1 MSSRK
6 PTKIG
11 TDDPRFTAYA
21 LDELD
26 DARAR
31 REIEALLARSADARR
46 ALEDIREAAAKL
58 EEELAQE
65 PMPAWPDAEQQALKA
80 RVEGPS
86 ATGRRW
92 WRWAGGLAA
101 AAALVLAVAITLSSQ
116 ANVLER
122 PPTVS
127 VRTELSQ
134 ATPQALA
141 DPRAA
146 ATDDPD
152 IAPSPAFRATQPLV
166 ARGVDSKVE
175 AEFEATFELNES
187 FAVAD
192 DMSVGGGVVGGLPG
206 GVPAGVVGG
215 LPAAELRKPIQGQQR
230 SVVRE
235 PLTIPGPEQRALNSP
250 LREVAPAPRARAL
263 MPAPAFRRDIPRAE
277 AQFNTEA
284 YDRVEDNPFLD
295 VRQNPLST
303 FSIDVD
309 TASYANVRR
318 FINSGR
324 LPPRDAVRIEE
335 MINYF
340 RYDDP
345 QPNGEAPFSVSL
357 EVAPAPWMVDHQ
369 LLRIGLKGAAF
380 EKEDRPPSNLVFLLD
395 VSGSMRSANKLPLV
409 KKSIALLVEKLGER
423 DRVAI
428 VVYAGASGLAL
439 PSTSCDQKATIL
451 GALERLGAG
460 GSTNGGA
467 GITLAYQ
474 TAAANFRSDGI
485 NRVILATDG
494 DFNIGL
500 TDQGGLT
507 RLIEDKARSGVFLSV
522 LGFGMGNYKDSTLE
536 KLADRGNGNYAYIDT
551 LNEARKHLVRE
562 MDATLVTIAKDVKIQ
577 VEFNPAQVGSYR
589 LIGYENRVL
598 RAEDFND
605 DRKDAGEIG
614 AGHSLTALYEIVPA
628 GAAAGAAAVDRLKY
642 QQPRQS
648 TPATRSTELLTL
660 KLRYKAPHED
670 TSRLLSYPLAAGA
683 ARDSYA
689 EASEN
694 FKLAAAVASFG
705 MLLRDSP
712 HKGSTTMGSVLELA
726 MEAQDQD
733 PYGYRAE
740 LVELIRRARDR

>member
-1 MSSRK
+1 MSPRK
-6 PTKIG
+6 PTKI
-11 TDDPRFTAYA
+11 DVNINDSRFTAYA

-26 DARAR
+26 DARAC

-46 ALEDIREAAAKL
+46 ALEDIRQAAAKL

-65 PMPAWPDAEQQALKA
+65 PMPAWPDARQQALKA
-80 RVEGPS
+80 RVQVLS

-101 AAALVLAVAITLSSQ
+101 AAALFLAVALTPLWQ
-116 ANVLER
+116 ARILQSR
-122 PPTVS
+122 PTVP
-127 VRTELSQ
+127 VPTELSQ
-134 ATPQALA
+134 RTPPTTA
-141 DPRAA
+141 DPR
-146 ATDDPD
+146 TESVPD
-152 IAPSPAFRATQPLV
+152 TAPRLALQLRRPLV
-166 ARGVDSKVE
+166 GALDVDGKVE
-175 AEFEATFELNES
+175 AELDETVKLDDTL
-187 FAVAD
+187 AVAD
-192 DMSVGGGVVGGLPG
+192 DVGVEGGMIGGLP
-206 GVPAGVVGG
+206 VDM
-215 LPAAELRKPIQGQQR
+215 LPMLMLPPQR
-230 SVVRE
+230 SVSRD
-235 PLTIPGPEQRALNSP
+235 PLSLPSIPELESRALNTVPEIATMPS
-250 LREVAPAPRARAL
+250 VSAPPPAL
-263 MPAPAFRRDIPRAE
+263 ALRRDIPRMAR
-277 AQFNTEA
+277 FNTEA

-340 RYDDP
+340 HYDDP
-345 QPNGEAPFSVSL
+345 QPDGEAPFSVSM
-357 EVAPAPWMVDHQ
+357 EVAPAPWMVEHQ
-369 LLRIGLKGAAF
+369 LLRIGLKGA
-380 EKEDRPPSNLVFLLD
+380 ELEMENRPPSNLVFLLD

-409 KKSIALLVEKLGER
+409 KKSIGLLVEKLDER

-507 RLIEDKARSGVFLSV
+507 RLIEEKARSGVFLSV

-551 LNEARKHLVRE
+551 LNEARKHLVHE

-577 VEFNPAQVGSYR
+577 IEFNPAQVGSYR

-628 GAAAGAAAVDRLKY
+628 GGAAGAAAIDPLKY

-648 TPATRSTELLTL
+648 TPATESAELLTL

-689 EASEN
+689 AASEN

-726 MEAQDQD
+726 TEAKGQDRH
-733 PYGYRAE
+733 GYRAE
-740 LVELIRRARDR
+740 LLELIRRARDR

>member
-6 PTKIG
+6 PTKI
-11 TDDPRFTAYA
+11 DVNINDSRFTAYA

-26 DARAR
+26 DARAC

-46 ALEDIREAAAKL
+46 ALEDIRQAAAKL

-65 PMPAWPDAEQQALKA
+65 PMPAWPDAQQQALQA
-80 RVEGPS
+80 RVQVPS
-86 ATGRRW
+86 AMGRRW

-101 AAALVLAVAITLSSQ
+101 AAALFLAVALTLSPQ
-116 ANVLER
+116 ANVLKSRPTVPVPTEPSQPT
-122 PPTVS
+122 PPTMAGR
-127 VRTELSQ
+127 RT
-134 ATPQALA
+134 APA
-141 DPRAA
+141 
-146 ATDDPD
+146 PD
-152 IAPSPAFRATQPLV
+152 TAPSPALRFKRPLV
-166 ARGVDSKVE
+166 GALNVDSKVE
-175 AEFEATFELNES
+175 AEFEETFELDETL
-187 FAVAD
+187 AVAD
-192 DMSVGGGVVGGLPG
+192 DFGAS
-206 GVPAGVVGG
+206 AGVVGG
-215 LPAAELRKPIQGQQR
+215 VAADMSPKPMQRQR
-230 SVVRE
+230 SVARDPRSMSSLELRGPDSPVRE
-235 PLTIPGPEQRALNSP
+235 LATTPS
-250 LREVAPAPRARAL
+250 VSAP
-263 MPAPAFRRDIPRAE
+263 MPAPVLRRDIPRAD
-277 AQFNTEA
+277 ARFNTEA

-295 VRQNPLST
+295 VLQNPLST

-340 RYDDP
+340 HYDDP
-345 QPNGEAPFSVSL
+345 QPDGEAPFSVSL
-357 EVAPAPWMVDHQ
+357 EVAPAPWMVEHQ
-369 LLRIGLKGAAF
+369 LLRIGLKGA
-380 EKEDRPPSNLVFLLD
+380 ELEMEDRPPSNLVFLLD

-409 KKSIALLVEKLGER
+409 KKSIGLLVEKLDER

-507 RLIEDKARSGVFLSV
+507 RLIEEKARSGVFLSV
-522 LGFGMGNYKDSTLE
+522 LGFGMGNYKDSTLV

-551 LNEARKHLVRE
+551 LNEARKHLVHE
-562 MDATLVTIAKDVKIQ
+562 MDSTLVTIAKDVKIQ
-577 VEFNPAQVGSYR
+577 IEFNPAQVGSYR

-614 AGHSLTALYEIVPA
+614 AGHSITALYEIVPA
-628 GAAAGAAAVDRLKY
+628 GGAAGAAAIDPLKY

-648 TPATRSTELLTL
+648 TPATESAELLTL

-689 EASEN
+689 AASEN

-726 MEAQDQD
+726 TEVKGEDRH
-733 PYGYRAE
+733 GYRAE
-740 LVELIRRARDR
+740 LLELIRRARDR

>member
-1 MSSRK
+1 MSPRK
-6 PTKIG
+6 PTKPTKIDI
-11 TDDPRFTAYA
+11 DDPRFTAFA

-26 DARAR
+26 DARAC

-46 ALEDIREAAAKL
+46 VLSEIRETATKL

-65 PMPAWPDAEQQALKA
+65 PMPAWSKAEQRALRA
-80 RVEGPS
+80 RVQVPS
-86 ATGRRW
+86 AAKRRW
-92 WRWAGGLAA
+92 WSWAGGLAA
-101 AAALVLAVAITLSSQ
+101 AAGLFLALALTLLPQ
-116 ANVLER
+116 ANVFESLAG
-122 PPTVS
+122 VS
-127 VRTELSQ
+127 VPPRTPESAMANPPPAPALDPDTTPSKALGKRPLVGSRDEDPKLVIDFELETRVAGEGMGAAYLLPAES
-134 ATPQALA
+134 PPSLA
-141 DPRAA
+141 RDPRSR
-146 ATDDPD
+146 
-152 IAPSPAFRATQPLV
+152 PSLDT
-166 ARGVDSKVE
+166 
-175 AEFEATFELNES
+175 
-187 FAVAD
+187 
-192 DMSVGGGVVGGLPG
+192 
-206 GVPAGVVGG
+206 
-215 LPAAELRKPIQGQQR
+215 
-230 SVVRE
+230 
-235 PLTIPGPEQRALNSP
+235 RALNRP
-250 LREVAPAPRARAL
+250 AREVVTTPRVRAL
-263 MPAPAFRRDIPRAE
+263 MPAPAPALRRDIPRAY
-277 AQFNTEA
+277 APYNTEA

-324 LPPRDAVRIEE
+324 LPPKDAVRIEE

-340 RYDDP
+340 HYDDP
-345 QPNGEAPFSVSL
+345 QPGGEAPFSVSI
-357 EVAPAPWMVDHQ
+357 EVAPAPWMVEHQ
-369 LLRIGLKGAAF
+369 LLRIGLKGV
-380 EKEDRPPSNLVFLLD
+380 ELEMEDRPPSNLVFLLD
-395 VSGSMRSANKLPLV
+395 VSGSMRSPNKLPLV
-409 KKSIALLVEKLGER
+409 KKSIALLVEKLDER
-423 DRVAI
+423 DSVAI

-439 PSTSCDQKATIL
+439 PATSCDRKRTIL
-451 GALERLGAG
+451 SVLERLGAG
-460 GSTNGGA
+460 GSTNGAA

-507 RLIEDKARSGVFLSV
+507 RLIEEKARSGVFLSV

-551 LNEARKHLVRE
+551 LNEARKHLVHE
-562 MDATLVTIAKDVKIQ
+562 MGSTLVTIAKDVKIQ
-577 VEFNPAQVGSYR
+577 VEFNPARVGSYR

-628 GAAAGAAAVDRLKY
+628 GGAAATAAIDPLKY

-648 TPATRSTELLTL
+648 TPATDSAELLTL
-660 KLRYKAPHED
+660 TLRYKAPHED
-670 TSRLLSYPLAAGA
+670 TSRLLTYPLAAGA

-689 EASEN
+689 AASEN

-726 MEAQDQD
+726 MEAQDRD

-740 LVELIRRARDR
+740 LVELIRRARDRS